1 MKEKNYWT
9 LGIIAI
15 LISGVFIVSLS
26 IFIALKNPV
35 QNDNI
40 FFAKKN
46 IIDEHINQIIQEQKE
61 FTSLYTP
68 QISLDNLSGQN
79 LSHFIFPYNTPAH
92 RDPSVLKTTPPTPI
106 SPYDN
111 QLTLITINKNNSNLS
126 TIDLFMD
133 SLHKEGEL
141 KHIGTLSLTS
151 ASEAKKLYTSEKFNL
166 PEGRWKLIL
175 EITYQQNKKAYFE
188 SEVFVQDTLSHI
200 Q

>member
-35 QNDNI
+35 QNENI

-46 IIDEHINQIIQEQKE
+46 IIDEYINQIIQEQNE
-61 FTSLYTP
+61 FTSLYAP
-68 QISLDNLSGQN
+68 EISLDNPSGQN

-106 SPYDN
+106 FPYDN
-111 QLTLITINKNNSNLS
+111 QLTITITDKPHVSLS
-126 TIDLFMD
+126 AIDLFLD

-141 KHIGTLSLTS
+141 KHIGTLLLASTS
-151 ASEAKKLYTSEKFNL
+151 ESKKLYTSEKFNL

-188 SEVFVQDTLSHI
+188 SEVFVQDTPSHA